1 MIIQNPLFLLL
12 IPLAVVIVYYFL
24 RSRRLPGIQF
34 SSERFLKVGKPT
46 IKTVCSRYLWVLRL
60 LVFILLALGL
70 ARFRIPIEESKIQT
84 EGIDIILC
92 LDTSTSML
100 AEDFTLHGKRA
111 NRLDV
116 VKDVVENFIQGRK
129 NDRIGIVA
137 FAARAYTLSPLTLDY
152 GWCLE
157 NLKRVKIGMI
167 EDGTAI
173 GSALSVALK
182 RLEGT
187 KANGSTSL
195 TISPE
200 RSRRTKSTIIILL
213 TDGINNAGKI
223 SPSLAAEAA
232 KALSVK
238 VYTIGAGTKGLA
250 PYPMKD
256 FFGNTVYQ
264 PIKIDV
270 DEDTLTNIASKT
282 EAKFFR
288 ATDSK
293 SLKGI
298 YSEIDRMEK
307 TPIEEKGYMEYR
319 ELFRIFLIPGLVLL
333 LVEIVLSGTWLRR
346 IP

>member
-1 MIIQNPLFLLL
+1 MFRFEELAYIQNPTFLLL
-12 IPLAVVIVYYFL
+12 IPAAAAIVYYSWRNKRF
-24 RSRRLPGIQF
+24 PGLKF

-46 IKTVCSRYLWVLRL
+46 FKTVCSRYLWVLRL
-60 LVFILLALGL
+60 LVFILFALAL
-70 ARFRIPIEESKIQT
+70 ARFRAPVEESKIQT
-84 EGIDIILC
+84 EGIDIILA

-100 AEDFTLHGKRA
+100 AEDFTLNGKRA

-116 VKDVVENFIQGRK
+116 VKDVVKNFIRGRK

-137 FAARAYTLSPLTLDY
+137 FAARAYTVSPLTLDY
-152 GWCLE
+152 VWLIE

-173 GSALSVALK
+173 GSGLSVALN
-182 RLEGT
+182 RLKDT
-187 KANGSTSL
+187 KA
-195 TISPE
+195 
-200 RSRRTKSTIIILL
+200 KSKIAILL

-232 KALSVK
+232 KALKVK
-238 VYTIGAGTKGLA
+238 VYTIGAGTKGTA

-264 PIKIDV
+264 PVKVEV
-270 DEDTLTNIASKT
+270 DEDSLINIASET
-282 EAKFFR
+282 EGKYFR
-288 ATDSK
+288 ATDTK
-293 SLKGI
+293 SLKEI

-319 ELFRIFLIPGLVLL
+319 ELFPIFVSIAILLLFVEVLL
-333 LVEIVLSGTWLRR
+333 SNTILRR
-346 IP
+346 VP

>member
-1 MIIQNPLFLLL
+1 MLIQNPINFLL
-12 IPLAVVIVYYFL
+12 IPVAAGIIYYSL
-24 RSRRLPGIQF
+24 RKNKSPGIRF
-34 SSERFLKVGKPT
+34 SSERFLTIGSPT
-46 IKTVCSRYLWVLRL
+46 FKTLSSRYIWVLRL
-60 LVFILLALGL
+60 LVFVFLALAL
-70 ARFRIPIEESKIQT
+70 VRFRVPIEESKIQT

-100 AEDFTLHGKRA
+100 AEDFTLRGRRA

-137 FAARAYTLSPLTLDY
+137 FAARAYTASPLTLDY
-152 GWCLE
+152 GWLLE

-173 GSALSVALK
+173 GSGLSVALK
-182 RLEGT
+182 RLENT
-187 KANGSTSL
+187 KA
-195 TISPE
+195 
-200 RSRRTKSTIIILL
+200 KSKIVILL

-232 KALSVK
+232 KALKVK
-238 VYTIGAGTKGLA
+238 VYTIGAGTKGMA

-264 PIKIDV
+264 PVKIDI
-270 DEDTLTNIASKT
+270 DEDSLINIASKT
-282 EAKFFR
+282 EGKYFR
-288 ATDSK
+288 ATDTK
-293 SLKGI
+293 SLKEI
-298 YSEIDRMEK
+298 YAEIDHMEK
-307 TPIEEKGYMEYR
+307 SPIEEKGYMEYR
-319 ELFRIFLIPGLVLL
+319 ELFPIFLTIAMALLLLEVLL
-333 LVEIVLSGTWLRR
+333 RNTILRR